1 MTEQRMTGQ
10 RMTSQRNTSQI
21 MTGQRMTGER
31 TTRQR
36 MTGQR
41 MIFWQLKLYDKD
53 KSHLIGDVLNL
64 QYIMFYRKKCN
75 NRDIGGRE

>member
-1 MTEQRMTGQ
+1 MTGQ

-21 MTGQRMTGER
+21 MTGQRMTGE
-31 TTRQR
+31 
-36 MTGQR
+36 R

-64 QYIMFYRKKCN
+64 QYIMFYKKKCN
-75 NRDIGGRE
+75 NRDIGGRG